1 MRDDYLR
8 MCLQPRLN
16 PPALPVPEY
25 DVALPIATADPL
37 PVRRK
42 PDLAG
47 IAGDGVSSK
56 PFLPVLPEVVRTV
69 NEDLI
74 VERLGGKVFF

>member
-1 MRDDYLR
+1 MGDDYLR
-8 MCLQPRLN
+8 MRLQPRLN

-37 PVRRK
+37 AVRRK

-47 IAGDGVSSK
+47 ITGDGMTSK
-56 PFLPVLPEVVRTV
+56 PFFPVLPEVVRTV